1 MWTDLIAGAKQ
12 LVFPDNCFLCR
23 RYLNNRHQS
32 QLCQAC
38 LATIKRNVPPFC
50 LQCSRHLDHYTA
62 EGLCAACLKHHYHF
76 DSCQSACVYDE
87 AFGKMLHAF
96 KYNGKTAWQKTFLML
111 MREFIESYSVGLEK
125 FDLIAPIALHPARL
139 RERGYNQAQILSQ
152 GISQFYRLPH
162 AADLLLRTRMTDT
175 QTRLQQK
182 QRWTNLQGA
191 FRINPSMTV
200 VEKSILLVDDL
211 LTTGA
216 TADAAA
222 KCLKDAGA
230 AYVGVLTVAITP

>member
-1 MWTDLIAGAKQ
+1 MWMDLIEGAKQ

-50 LQCSRHLDHYTA
+50 LRCSRHLPYYTVDA
-62 EGLCAACLKHHYHF
+62 TCTDCSKNSYHF
-76 DSCQSACVYDE
+76 DRCWSACLYDE
-87 AFGKMLHAF
+87 ELSRLLHAF

-111 MREFIESYSVGLEK
+111 MRQFIDEYQVPLGQ
-125 FDLIAPIALHPARL
+125 FDFMAPVPLHPARL
-139 RERGYNQAQILSQ
+139 RERGYNQANLLAQ
-152 GISQFYRLPH
+152 GLCRCYPM
-162 AADLLLRTRMTDT
+162 AAAPKLLLRTRMTGS
-175 QTRLQQK
+175 QTRLHQK

-191 FRINPSMTV
+191 FRINPSIPV
-200 VEKSILLVDDL
+200 AEKSILLVDDL

-222 KCLKDAGA
+222 QCLKEAGA
-230 AYVGVLTVAITP
+230 AYVGVLTLAITP